1 MTWGWRPLEV
11 IPKRT
16 KWRDWPQR
24 QSVLGWYMPL
34 CEPRRIDDGALI
46 HHSVY
51 ERMDADP
58 TYRPVN
64 LPAKDKVGVEGPS
77 T

>member
-1 MTWGWRPLEV
+1 
-11 IPKRT
+11 
-16 KWRDWPQR
+16 
-24 QSVLGWYMPL
+24 VLGWYMPL
-34 CEPRRIDDGALI
+34 CEPRRIDKGALI

-64 LPAKDKVGVEGPS
+64 LPAKDKVRVEGPS